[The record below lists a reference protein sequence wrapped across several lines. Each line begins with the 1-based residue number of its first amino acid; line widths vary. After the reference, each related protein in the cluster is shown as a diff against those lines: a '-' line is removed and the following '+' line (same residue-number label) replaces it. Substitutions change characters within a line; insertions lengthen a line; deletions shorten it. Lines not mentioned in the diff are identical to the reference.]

1 VTDRIFLAVALDDE
15 VRHGLV
21 AFLGENIATGSFP
34 GKPVRPEN
42 WHVTLRFLG
51 ETTPTQL
58 ERVIAFLDE
67 HRSVPPFSVGFA
79 GLGAFPKSSRATVL
93 WLGIDRGAEEATRVA
108 AVCEEAAVSAG
119 FEPEDRPC
127 HPHVTLA
134 RVRPKQDVTGLVDR
148 VPRFPLT
155 QRVEAV
161 TVYRSRLGPAGA
173 TYEVVATVPL
183 A

>member
-1 VTDRIFLAVALDDE
+1 MTERIFLAVALDDE

-21 AFLGENIATGSFP
+21 AFLGENIETGSFP

-42 WHVTLRFLG
+42 WHVTLRFRG
-51 ETTPTQL
+51 ETTATQL
-58 ERVIAFLDE
+58 ERVLAFLDA
-67 HRSVPPFSVGFA
+67 HRVVSSFPVSFA
-79 GLGAFPKSSRATVL
+79 GLGAFPKVSRATVL
-93 WLGIDRGAEEATRVA
+93 WLGIDRGGEELARVA
-108 AVCEEAAVSAG
+108 AVCEEAAVTAG
-119 FEPEDRPC
+119 FEPEDRPF

-134 RVRPKQDVTGLVDR
+134 RVRPQQDVRDLVGH

-161 TVYRSRLGPAGA
+161 TVYRSSLGPAGA